1 MMKKF
6 GVFCLLLCLA
16 TVSSANV
23 ETVRNNLAK
32 QYPNLRIT
40 QIQATE
46 MAGLY
51 SAKLDDQIVYLEEN
65 AQHIFLGSMI
75 RLKDQKNL
83 TKDLVIQQNS
93 MDWKQ
98 LPLKDAI
105 KIIKGN
111 GQHQLAIFSD
121 PNCPYCKKLETELDK
136 LNNYTLYLFIYPLK
150 PQSIA
155 VSKQIWCDKTP
166 ANAWKNLLQRNIQ
179 PQAKSCE
186 HPIDRNL
193 ELGRKLQLNG
203 TPTLIFANG
212 FKFMG
217 LRSAEDIEAIWK
229 ELGL

>member
-1 MMKKF
+1 M
-6 GVFCLLLCLA
+6 FCLLLCLA

-51 SAKLDDQIVYLEEN
+51 SAKLDDQIVYLGEN

-121 PNCPYCKKLETELDK
+121 PNYPYCTKL
-136 LNNYTLYLFIYPLK
+136 
-150 PQSIA
+150 
-155 VSKQIWCDKTP
+155 
-166 ANAWKNLLQRNIQ
+166 
-179 PQAKSCE
+179 
-186 HPIDRNL
+186 
-193 ELGRKLQLNG
+193 
-203 TPTLIFANG
+203 
-212 FKFMG
+212 
-217 LRSAEDIEAIWK
+217 
-229 ELGL
+229 